1 MERQREERGREREEE
16 MKGGEGG
23 ALSYSVFEHIL
34 GIKFRQA
41 VFPPA
46 SETSRGKAVEV
57 FLGLFCPGLQEIVC

>member
-34 GIKFRQA
+34 GIKFQQA

-46 SETSRGKAVEV
+46 SETSRGKAEV